1 LKRKTVHSGFI
12 AITLGLG
19 VLAANYWLELNAGRA
34 MSSTITEIPTALSA
48 NDTSFQSHQALRY
61 PETRLAL
68 ANAYSEKGSFAAAE
82 AAFNGLIRDKSS
94 AATVRAAQFNLAN
107 AYLRQGM
114 RGDLEENQRGPML
127 ELAKQRY
134 RDLLRLYPADW
145 DVRYNLELALRLAPE
160 NDKALAEDKIKPI
173 KSVRVI
179 VPDFKLKDLP

>member
-1 LKRKTVHSGFI
+1 MKRRTVHSGFI

-19 VLAANYWLELNAGRA
+19 VLATNYWLEMSAGRA
-34 MSSTITEIPTALSA
+34 ISRSITEIPIALSA

-68 ANAYSEKGSFAAAE
+68 ANAHSERGSFEAAE

-94 AATVRAAQFNLAN
+94 AAMVRAAQFNLAN
-107 AYLRQGM
+107 AYLRQGL
-114 RGDLEENQRGPML
+114 RDDLEANQRGPML

-134 RDLLRLYPADW
+134 RDLLRLYPDDW
-145 DVRYNLELALRLAPE
+145 DVRYNLELTLRLAPE
-160 NDKALAEDKIKPI
+160 NDKALAADKIKPI

>member
-1 LKRKTVHSGFI
+1 MKRKTVHSGFV
-12 AITLGLG
+12 AITLGLT
-19 VLAANYWLELNAGRA
+19 VLAMNYWLEVSAGRA
-34 MSSTITEIPTALSA
+34 ISRTINEIPAALSA
-48 NDTSFQSHQALRY
+48 NDASFQSHQALRY

-68 ANAYSEKGSFAAAE
+68 ANAHSERGSFEAAE

-114 RGDLEENQRGPML
+114 RDDLEASQRHSML

-134 RDLLRLYPADW
+134 RDLLRLYPGDW

-160 NDKALAEDKIKPI
+160 NEKALAEDKIKPI

>member
-12 AITLGLG
+12 AITLGLT
-19 VLAANYWLELNAGRA
+19 VLTINYWFEVNASRA
-34 MSSTITEIPTALSA
+34 ISRTINEIPAALSA
-48 NDTSFQSHQALRY
+48 NDASFQSHQALRY

-68 ANAYSEKGSFAAAE
+68 ANAQSERGNFEAAE
-82 AAFNGLIRDKSS
+82 SAFNGLIRDKSS

-114 RGDLEENQRGPML
+114 RDDLEASQRGPML

-134 RDLLRLYPADW
+134 RDLLRLYPDDW
-145 DVRYNLELALRLAPE
+145 DARYNLELALRMAPE
-160 NDKALAEDKIKPI
+160 NEKALAEDKIKPI

-179 VPDFKLKDLP
+179 VPDFIAKDLP

>member
-1 LKRKTVHSGFI
+1 LKRKAVHGGFV
-12 AITLGLG
+12 AITLGLT
-19 VLAANYWLELNAGRA
+19 VLAMNYWLEVSAGRA
-34 MSSTITEIPTALSA
+34 ISRTINEIPAALSA
-48 NDTSFQSHQALRY
+48 NDVSFQLHQALRY

-68 ANAYSEKGSFAAAE
+68 ANAYSERGSFEAAE
-82 AAFNGLIRDKSS
+82 AAFNELIRDKSS

-114 RGDLEENQRGPML
+114 RDDLEANQRGPML

-134 RDLLRLYPADW
+134 RDLLRLYPDDW

-160 NDKALAEDKIKPI
+160 NDKALAENKGKPI

-179 VPDFKLKDLP
+179 VPDFKVKDLP

>member
-1 LKRKTVHSGFI
+1 MKRKTVHSGFS

-19 VLAANYWLELNAGRA
+19 VLATNYWLELSAGRA
-34 MSSTITEIPTALSA
+34 MSRTITEIPTALSA

-68 ANAYSEKGSFAAAE
+68 ANAHSERGSFEAAE
-82 AAFNGLIRDKSS
+82 AAFNGLIRDNNS
-94 AATVRAAQFNLAN
+94 AATARAAQFNLAN

-114 RGDLEENQRGPML
+114 RDDLEASQRGPML

-134 RDLLRLYPADW
+134 RDLLRFYPDDW
-145 DVRYNLELALRLAPE
+145 DARYNLELTLRLAPE
-160 NDKALAEDKIKPI
+160 NEKALAENKIKPI

-179 VPDFKLKDLP
+179 VPDFKVKDLP